1 MDGIS
6 LHVLTADG
14 PILERMVESV
24 NLPTAF
30 GSVGVLKGHAD
41 MLCNLEAGI
50 LRLRCEEGTMRL
62 RIYSGIASVEKNEVN
77 ILVSSGQILED

>member
-1 MDGIS
+1 MDGIK
-6 LHVLTADG
+6 LYVLTADG
-14 PILERMVESV
+14 PVLERTVESV

-62 RIYSGIASVEKNEVN
+62 RISSGIASVEKNEVN

>member
-41 MLCNLEAGI
+41 MLCNLEVGV

-62 RIYSGIASVEKNEVN
+62 RISSGIASVEKNEVN

>member
-14 PILERMVESV
+14 PILERMVESL

-41 MLCNLEAGI
+41 MLCNLEAGV
-50 LRLRCEEGTMRL
+50 LRLRCEEGLMRL
-62 RIYSGIASVEKNEVN
+62 RISSGIASVEKNEVN

>member
-6 LHVLTADG
+6 LHVLSADG

-62 RIYSGIASVEKNEVN
+62 RISSGIASVEKNEVN
-77 ILVSSGQILED
+77 ILVSSGQVLEE

>member
-14 PILERMVESV
+14 PVLERMVESL

-62 RIYSGIASVEKNEVN
+62 RISSGIASVEKNEVN

>member
-1 MDGIS
+1 MDGIK

-14 PILERMVESV
+14 PVLERTVESV

-30 GSVGVLKGHAD
+30 GSIGVLKGHAD

-50 LRLRCEEGTMRL
+50 LRLRCEEGIMRL
-62 RIYSGIASVEKNEVN
+62 RIGSGIASVEKNEVN

>member
-14 PILERMVESV
+14 PILERMVESL

-41 MLCNLEAGI
+41 MLCNLEAGV

-62 RIYSGIASVEKNEVN
+62 RISSGIASVEKNEVN
-77 ILVSSGQILED
+77 ILVSSGQILQD

>member
-14 PILERMVESV
+14 PILERMVESL

-62 RIYSGIASVEKNEVN
+62 RIGSGIASVEKNEVN

>member
-14 PILERMVESV
+14 PVLERMVESL

-41 MLCNLEAGI
+41 MLCNLETGI

-62 RIYSGIASVEKNEVN
+62 RISSGIASVEKNEVN

>member
-50 LRLRCEEGTMRL
+50 LRLRCEEGLMRL
-62 RIYSGIASVEKNEVN
+62 RISSGIASVEKNEVN
-77 ILVSSGQILED
+77 ILASSGRILEE

>member
-14 PILERMVESV
+14 PVLERMVESV
-24 NLPTAF
+24 NLPMDF
-30 GSVGVLKGHAD
+30 GSLGVLKGHAD

-62 RIYSGIASVEKNEVN
+62 RIGAGIASVEKNEVN

>member
-14 PILERMVESV
+14 PILERMVESL

-62 RIYSGIASVEKNEVN
+62 RISSGIASVEKNEVN
-77 ILVSSGQILED
+77 ILISSGQILED

>member
-14 PILERMVESV
+14 PILERMVESL

-50 LRLRCEEGTMRL
+50 LRLRCEEGLMRL
-62 RIYSGIASVEKNEVN
+62 RISSGIASVEKNEVN

>member
-14 PILERMVESV
+14 PILERMVESL

-41 MLCNLEAGI
+41 MLCNLEAGV

-62 RIYSGIASVEKNEVN
+62 RISSGIASVEKNEVN

>member
-1 MDGIS
+1 MDAIS

-41 MLCNLEAGI
+41 MLCNLEAGV
-50 LRLRCEEGTMRL
+50 LRLRCEEGILRL
-62 RIYSGIASVEKNEVN
+62 RIGPGIASVEKNEVN
-77 ILVSSGQILED
+77 ILVSSAQILEG

>member
-41 MLCNLEAGI
+41 MLCNLEAGV
-50 LRLRCEEGTMRL
+50 LRLRCEEGTLRL
-62 RIYSGIASVEKNEVN
+62 CISSGIASVEKNEVN
-77 ILVSSGQILED
+77 ILASSGRILEE

>member
-14 PILERMVESV
+14 PILERMVESL

-30 GSVGVLKGHAD
+30 GSVGGLKGHAD

-50 LRLRCEEGTMRL
+50 LRLRCEEGLMRL
-62 RIYSGIASVEKNEVN
+62 RISSGIASVEKNEVN

>member
-1 MDGIS
+1 MKQFRLSVVTSGETVFDGQVS
-6 LHVLTADG
+6 C
-14 PILERMVESV
+14 V
-24 NLPTAF
+24 NIPTGF

-50 LRLRCEEGTMRL
+50 LRLRCEEGTIRL
-62 RIYSGIASVEKNEVN
+62 RIGAGIASVEKNEVN

>member
-14 PILERMVESV
+14 PILERMVESL

-41 MLCNLEAGI
+41 MLCSLEAGI

-62 RIYSGIASVEKNEVN
+62 RISSGIASVEKNEVN
-77 ILVSSGQILED
+77 ILLSSGQILED

>member
-1 MDGIS
+1 MDGIK
-6 LHVLTADG
+6 LYVLTADG
-14 PILERMVESV
+14 PVLERMVASV

-62 RIYSGIASVEKNEVN
+62 RIGSGIASVEKNEVN

>member
-6 LHVLTADG
+6 LHVLSADG

-62 RIYSGIASVEKNEVN
+62 RISSGIASVEKNEVN
-77 ILVSSGQILED
+77 ILVSSGQVLED

>member
-62 RIYSGIASVEKNEVN
+62 RISSGIASVEKNEVN

>member
-1 MDGIS
+1 MDKIS

-41 MLCNLEAGI
+41 MLCNLEAGV

-62 RIYSGIASVEKNEVN
+62 RISSGIASVEKNEVN
-77 ILVSSGQILED
+77 ILLSSGQILED

>member
-1 MDGIS
+1 MDKIS

-41 MLCNLEAGI
+41 MLCNLEAGV

-62 RIYSGIASVEKNEVN
+62 RISSGIASVEKNEVN
-77 ILVSSGQILED
+77 ILVSSGQVLED

>member
-14 PILERMVESV
+14 PILERMVESL

-62 RIYSGIASVEKNEVN
+62 RISSGIASVEKNEVN

>member
-6 LHVLTADG
+6 LHVLSADG
-14 PILERMVESV
+14 PILERMVESL

-62 RIYSGIASVEKNEVN
+62 RISSGIASVEKNEVN
-77 ILVSSGQILED
+77 ILLSSGQILED

>member
-14 PILERMVESV
+14 PILERMVESL
-24 NLPTAF
+24 NLPTGF

-62 RIYSGIASVEKNEVN
+62 RISSGIASVEKNEVN
-77 ILVSSGQILED
+77 ILISSGQILED

>member
-14 PILERMVESV
+14 PILERMVESL

-62 RIYSGIASVEKNEVN
+62 RISSGIASVEKNEVN
-77 ILVSSGQILED
+77 ILVSSGQILEE

>member
-14 PILERMVESV
+14 PILERMVESL

-62 RIYSGIASVEKNEVN
+62 RISSGIASVEKNEVN
-77 ILVSSGQILED
+77 ILLSSGQILED

>member
-6 LHVLTADG
+6 LHVLTTDG
-14 PILERMVESV
+14 PILERMVESL

-41 MLCNLEAGI
+41 MLCNLEEGI

-62 RIYSGIASVEKNEVN
+62 RISSGIASVEKNEVN
-77 ILVSSGQILED
+77 ILVSSGQVLED

>member
-6 LHVLTADG
+6 LHVLSADG
-14 PILERMVESV
+14 SILERMVESV

-62 RIYSGIASVEKNEVN
+62 RISSGIASVEKNEVN

>member
-1 MDGIS
+1 MDGIK

-24 NLPTAF
+24 NLPTGF
-30 GSVGVLKGHAD
+30 GSLGVLKGHAP

-50 LRLRCEEGTMRL
+50 LRLRCGEGMLRL
-62 RIYSGIASVEKNEVN
+62 RIGAGIASVENNEVN
-77 ILVSSGQILED
+77 VLVSSGVILED